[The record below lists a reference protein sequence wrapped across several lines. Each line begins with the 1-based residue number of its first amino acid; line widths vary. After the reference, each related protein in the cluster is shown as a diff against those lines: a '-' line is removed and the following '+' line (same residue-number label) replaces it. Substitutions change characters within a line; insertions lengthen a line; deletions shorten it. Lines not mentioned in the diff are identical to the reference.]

1 MNYKADSAFRK
12 DILDINVSGFFNEST
27 HDAEAARL
35 AKEGNSLI
43 VSQNS
48 KTLQS
53 VKQCVDSI
61 GKELLKVRE
70 NYDFATNNTFKAEL
84 ATLINK
90 IGSVKEMWLFREID
104 TSTLT
109 SFTDA
114 DADTFLKVAM
124 REYLSAYSV
133 FAAKYKAR

>member
-1 MNYKADSAFRK
+1 
-12 DILDINVSGFFNEST
+12 
-27 HDAEAARL
+27 
-35 AKEGNSLI
+35 
-43 VSQNS
+43 
-48 KTLQS
+48 
-53 VKQCVDSI
+53 
-61 GKELLKVRE
+61 
-70 NYDFATNNTFKAEL
+70 
-84 ATLINK
+84 
-90 IGSVKEMWLFREID
+90 MWLFREID